1 MTNQK
6 FYVFS
11 FGGRNDFGRITES
24 GEKNLIDFSSKPVG
38 VGFALRNGVDIH
50 LDMPTRI
57 DAIISCSS
65 DLDVSVEFKTVM
77 SGGTP
82 EKSERTSL
90 KRGQNNISV
99 CVPKLLSDLKEIVF
113 FFLRE
118 KREDDVSIVFEKLL
132 VH

>member
-11 FGGRNDFGRITES
+11 FGGRNDFGKITES

-77 SGGTP
+77 SGGAP

>member
-11 FGGRNDFGRITES
+11 FGGRNDFGKITES

>member
-6 FYVFS
+6 FYAFS
-11 FGGRNDFGRITES
+11 FGGRNDFVRITES
-24 GEKNLIDFSSKPVG
+24 GGKNLIDFSSKPVG

-50 LDMPTRI
+50 LDMPIRI

>member
-1 MTNQK
+1 MTYQN
-6 FYVFS
+6 FFAFS
-11 FGGRNDFGRITES
+11 FGGENDFGEITEV
-24 GEKNLIDFSSKPVG
+24 GKENVIDFSSKPVG
-38 VGFALRNGVDIH
+38 VGFALRNGVDIQ

-65 DLDVSVEFKTVM
+65 DLNVSVEFKTVM
-77 SGGTP
+77 SGGAP
-82 EKSERTSL
+82 EKSERITL

-113 FFLRE
+113 FFPRE
-118 KREDDVSIVFEKLL
+118 KREDDVSIVFDKLL

>member
-1 MTNQK
+1 ML
-6 FYVFS
+6 FS
-11 FGGRNDFGRITES
+11 FGGEKPYGLLTNFGVE
-24 GEKNLIDFSSKPVG
+24 NVIDFSSKPVG
-38 VGFALRNGVDIH
+38 VGFALRNGVDIQ

-65 DLDVSVEFKTVM
+65 DLNLSVEFKTVM
-77 SGGTP
+77 SGGAP
-82 EKSERTSL
+82 EKSERITL

-113 FFLRE
+113 FFPRE
-118 KREDDVSIVFEKLL
+118 KREDDVSIVFDKLL